1 MTAAPAHLQVAA
13 ELDAWF
19 RAVRETTEK
28 GLFGIVPDGPHRDAI
43 VLDALQRNARSILGA
58 PLDNGGLLYS
68 PVCFFLVAACRRLGI
83 RLAEG
88 HWRAAAENVSGLRTQ
103 LAEVRTASTSLGLE
117 IGTPAA
123 LLKQELEQAIQNAGL
138 GDRPSYLERED
149 REIALGLAVNW
160 ALRFLPAYAAE
171 CRLPPTG
178 KKDLSWIGE
187 LVDPHSTAT
196 AGTE

>member
-1 MTAAPAHLQVAA
+1 MTAAKANLQVAA

-19 RAVRETTEK
+19 RAVGETAEK
-28 GLFGIVPDGPHRDAI
+28 GLFGMVPEGPHRHAI
-43 VLDALQRNARSILGA
+43 VLDALQRNARLILGA
-58 PLDNGGLLYS
+58 PLDKDGGLYS

-123 LLKQELEQAIQNAGL
+123 LLKQELDQAIQNAGL

-171 CRLPPTG
+171 CRLPTTG
-178 KKDLSWIGE
+178 RRDLSWIGE
-187 LVDPHSTAT
+187 LVDPNPAVTAST
-196 AGTE
+196 E